1 MCESG
6 GPNPPSH
13 YQFDVLQFLYKI
25 VSLQVFALDSC
36 HVGARWYA
44 RAATS
49 GIPARPI
56 RMYVAL
62 LCMRVYILSRSGA
75 LIDCMRT
82 EGRVDGC
89 VPLFEQRLVPL
100 ALANAQLSFF
110 FFLFFSPQ

>member
-1 MCESG
+1 MFCNVPDLTG
-6 GPNPPSH
+6 
-13 YQFDVLQFLYKI
+13 VLKWLGN
-25 VSLQVFALDSC
+25 

-62 LCMRVYILSRSGA
+62 LCMRVRVYVVPVRC
-75 LIDCMRT
+75 IDCMRT

-89 VPLFEQRLVPL
+89 VPLFEQRLVAL

-110 FFLFFSPQ
+110 FLFFLFSPQ